1 MPWLPEARKDVASCE
16 KARGSASRK
25 ARKDVASC
33 EKARGSA
40 SRKRSAHVRMGEPG
54 GPKAR
59 HQTVGLGRT
68 QGTETSQYL
77 QEEKETSIP
86 GVVASETGTAQ
97 TEAVEAASGL

>member
-16 KARGSASRK
+16 KARGSASRN
-25 ARKDVASC
+25 
-33 EKARGSA
+33 
-40 SRKRSAHVRMGEPG
+40 RSAHVRMGEPG

-59 HQTVGLGRT
+59 HQTIGLGRT

-86 GVVASETGTAQ
+86 GVVASETGGAQ
-97 TEAVEAASGL
+97 TGAVEAAPGL